1 MARGIYKFH
10 VDCGRANYLQGN
22 FTAEAEDIAFAVS
35 ATVYFEEPFRK
46 HSGAEVTFAPEH
58 FELVSADPADVA
70 TFDRLDLATGHCPLG
85 LLADSISDG
94 RIEVDEEDKAN
105 APPYFQKAI
114 AQNAERLKGIEEW
127 KRKWKRKG

>member
-10 VDCGRANYLQGN
+10 VDCGRANYLDGK
-22 FTAEAEDIAFAVS
+22 FTAEPEDIAFAVN
-35 ATVYFEEPFRK
+35 ATVYFEEPFGR
-46 HSGAEVTFAPEH
+46 HTGVEITFAPEH

-70 TFDRLDLATGHCPLG
+70 TFERLDAASGHCPLG

-94 RIEVDEEDKAN
+94 RVEVDDEDAAS

-114 AQNAERLKGIEEW
+114 AQNAERLRWIEEH
-127 KRKWKRKG
+127 KQRRG